1 MHAWTGVSCR
11 FVLHRPAYK
20 FRRRQIL
27 RLIGRRAHRHGER
40 ERDGCNQGAALT
52 VLNLRDVMPM
62 QHNF

>member
-1 MHAWTGVSCR
+1 
-11 FVLHRPAYK
+11 LHCPANK
-20 FRRRQIL
+20 FRWRHIL
-27 RLIGRRAHRHGER
+27 RLVPRRAHRHCER